1 MNWLNWVKL
10 VLGLW
15 VVVSP
20 WVLGFSGITIALWSN
35 VIAGALIVIFA
46 LWGLFGSKPAV
57 PETSQ

>member
-15 VVVSP
+15 VAVSP
-20 WVLGFSGITIALWSN
+20 WILGFSGITTALWSN

-46 LWGLFGSKPAV
+46 LWGLFGGKPSTA
-57 PETSQ
+57 EASQ